1 MAGPAVSDA
10 PLALVTGANQG
21 IGHEVARQLAEQ
33 GLQVILSGRRQ
44 AAVEAASTALAA
56 AGLAVR
62 PAVLDVTD
70 PQSIEA
76 FLGWLRQHALRPQVL
91 VNNAGVHP
99 DPGGYHGERR
109 GASVFV
115 ADIDYVERAM
125 HTHVYGPLRLVQ
137 ALVPDMC
144 GRGYG
149 RIVNVSSTL
158 GQLTHMGG
166 GWPGYRISK
175 AALNALTGVV
185 AAELADREAG
195 DVLINSVCPGWTRT
209 ALGGERAPRSAAQA
223 AEEIVR
229 LARLPAG
236 GPSGR
241 FFQDGVAIAW

>member
-1 MAGPAVSDA
+1 MSEV

-21 IGHEVARQLAEQ
+21 IGYEVARQLAEQ
-33 GLQVILSGRRQ
+33 GLPVILSGRRSP
-44 AAVEAASTALAA
+44 AVEAAAA
-56 AGLAVR
+56 ALVADGLAVR
-62 PAVLDVTD
+62 PAVLDVAD

-76 FLGWLRQHALRPQVL
+76 FLGWLGQHALRPEIL

-99 DPGGYHGERR
+99 DPGGYRGERR

-115 ADIDYVERAM
+115 ADIDYLTRAM
-125 HTHVYGPLRLVQ
+125 QTHLYGPLRLVQ
-137 ALVPDMC
+137 ALVPPMC
-144 GRGYG
+144 ERGYG
-149 RIVNVSSTL
+149 RIVNVASTL

-185 AAELADREAG
+185 AAELADREVD

-223 AEEIVR
+223 AQEIVR

-241 FFQDGVAIAW
+241 FFQDGAAIEW

>member
-1 MAGPAVSDA
+1 MSDA

-21 IGHEVARQLAEQ
+21 IGYEVVRQLAEQ
-33 GLQVILSGRRQ
+33 GLSVILSGRRQ
-44 AAVEAASTALAA
+44 AAVEAATATLAA

-62 PAVLDVTD
+62 PAVLDVAD
-70 PQSIEA
+70 SQSIEA
-76 FLGWLRQHALRPQVL
+76 FLGWLRQQALRPEVL

-99 DPGGYHGERR
+99 DPGGYRGERR

-115 ADIDYVERAM
+115 ADVDYVERAM
-125 HTHVYGPLRLVQ
+125 QTHLYGPLRLVQ
-137 ALVPDMC
+137 ALVPGMC
-144 GRGYG
+144 ERGYG

-158 GQLTHMGG
+158 GQLAHMGG
-166 GWPGYRISK
+166 GWPGYRVSK

-185 AAELADREAG
+185 AAELVDREAG

-209 ALGGERAPRSAAQA
+209 ALGGERAPRAAAQA
-223 AEEIVR
+223 ARAIVQ

-241 FFQDGVAIAW
+241 FFQDGAAIAW